1 MIILSG
7 IGVMQ
12 YVRNTIEKWELLGSE
27 ALQKT

>member
-12 YVRNTIEKWELLGSE
+12 YVGNTIEKWELLGSE